1 MIRVKI
7 CGITNLE
14 DALLVSEAGADA
26 IGFIFSKKSPRYIN
40 ESLARKISEKLDP
53 FLTRVGVFV
62 DQEQSEVLDTAN
74 QVGLDVLQFHGREEP
89 AYCHSFKP
97 KFKVA
102 KVFFPEDRPLRFK
115 FSRYKIDI
123 FMFDIKYEQKI
134 KGRKIL
140 PPDILKEIDEFIKR
154 GRRVI
159 ISGGLDVKNIKG
171 IKEFKPY
178 AVDVASGVEKMVGKK
193 DEDLVR
199 AFIKKVK
206 E

>member
-1 MIRVKI
+1 
-7 CGITNLE
+7 
-14 DALLVSEAGADA
+14 
-26 IGFIFSKKSPRYIN
+26 
-40 ESLARKISEKLDP
+40 
-53 FLTRVGVFV
+53 
-62 DQEQSEVLDTAN
+62 
-74 QVGLDVLQFHGREEP
+74 
-89 AYCHSFKP
+89 
-97 KFKVA
+97 
-102 KVFFPEDRPLRFK
+102 
-115 FSRYKIDI
+115 
-123 FMFDIKYEQKI
+123 MFDIKYEQKI